1 MLACFRVVER
11 LVPMHAGHDHSSNT
25 GAASV
30 DPVSL
35 PNDLLFGKQWY
46 LHNTGQTG
54 GPSGIDIKAVAAWQK
69 VSSTKAITVAVVDSG
84 VDVTHPDLKDQ
95 IWINAK
101 EIPGNGID
109 DEGNG
114 YIDDINGWNFFQGNN
129 LPADLD
135 GHGTHVAGTIGASSN
150 NNVGI
155 TGIAWG
161 SPLMAIKVLPSEEER
176 IDTPGEANAIAYGIR
191 YAADNGAKIINLSL
205 GSDTD
210 DLVLKEAVIY
220 AASKGA
226 LLITAAGN
234 DNKSDEKSIGW
245 PSNYNKIVPSNLI
258 NIGSTNELGLKSG
271 FSNFGDSVDLLA
283 PGGKGDPDERPNGS
297 AADIYSTEKGTYQYS
312 FGTSMATPV
321 VSGSAALVWALNPA
335 WNAETVIKI
344 LIESARVTPD
354 LSAYAIQ
361 GRQLDLDAA
370 ITYAR
375 NLLGTQIENIN
386 NLIYFNLE
394 TNNILTNWNIYRLN
408 NSVNASDI
416 VDQWFGAA
424 TSTVLQTQD
433 PTAPKLLDVTTSSW
447 TEKVKINRVVKASDT
462 GGKIEAKQIIFD
474 SGEVAGSVIL
484 GGKGNDDIKGFAGW
498 DFLDGGAGDDLI
510 HGGNGRDILTGGTGR
525 DELHGDFG
533 WNTYRS
539 ERDGVSDL
547 VAIKS
552 DQFLVNWLYGKAGNS
567 PNGEKSDI
575 IEGLDAIDKIRI
587 IGVDT
592 SEITFAANVISK
604 GVTGIGIYGKGILE
618 ALYTGG
624 DLTLAQIQSM
634 TSGDASAAAMSNS
647 VNAYGVW

>member
-1 MLACFRVVER
+1 MLACFRAVEGI
-11 LVPMHAGHDHSSNT
+11 VPMHAGHDHSSDT
-25 GAASV
+25 GAAG
-30 DPVSL
+30 SL
-35 PNDLLFGKQWY
+35 PNDPLFVKQWY
-46 LHNTGQTG
+46 LHNIGQTG

-69 VSSTKAITVAVVDSG
+69 VFSSKAITVAVVDSG
-84 VDVTHPDLKDQ
+84 VDVAHPDLKDH
-95 IWINAK
+95 IWINSK
-101 EIPGNGID
+101 EIAGNGID

-161 SPLMAIKVLPSEEER
+161 SPLMAVKVLPSEEER

-205 GSDTD
+205 GSDND
-210 DLVLKEAVIY
+210 DLELREAVIY

-245 PSNYNKIVPSNLI
+245 PSNYNKIVPNNLI

-297 AADIYSTEKGTYQYS
+297 AADIISTEKGSYQYS

-344 LIESARVTPD
+344 LINSARVTPD
-354 LSAYAIQ
+354 LSAYAKE

-375 NLLGTQIENIN
+375 NLLGNQIDDIK

-394 TNNILTNWNIYRLN
+394 TNNILTNWNVYRVD
-408 NSVNASDI
+408 NSVKLSDI
-416 VDQWFGAA
+416 VDQWFGAV

-433 PTAPKLLDVTTSSW
+433 PTAPKLLDITTSSW
-447 TEKVKINRVVKASDT
+447 TEKVRINRVVKASDT
-462 GGKIEAKQIIFD
+462 GGKIEAKQIDFTA
-474 SGEVAGSVIL
+474 GEVAGSVIS

-498 DFLDGGAGDDLI
+498 DLLDGGAGDDPI

-539 ERDGVSDL
+539 EKDGVSDL
-547 VAIKS
+547 IAIKS

-575 IEGLDAIDKIRI
+575 IEGLDSIDKIKI

-592 SEITFAANVISK
+592 SEITFAVNASAK

-647 VNAYGVW
+647 VNAYGTW